1 MFSTCLW
8 DACTWWVATT
18 TKPVVCFLW
27 ILFWH
32 SNILLAKILPI
43 RASGSLESCLST
55 KLGAYSDVSGRP
67 WWSSSRLIVVYN
79 EPIYQVQM
87 SANSSFYPFEVHTS
101 ECSVHV
107 CGMRAPDEWQLPRNR
122 SCASYGFC
130 SDIRIYH
137 LQKSCLLGPPGPW
150 NLVWAQNLVHIQM
163 FQVAHGDRQVDSL

>member
-1 MFSTCLW
+1 MSVGCVHLMSGNYHETGRVLPMDFVLTFEY
-8 DACTWWVATT
+8 T
-18 TKPVVCFLW
+18 
-27 ILFWH
+27 
-32 SNILLAKILPI
+32 LAKILPI

-130 SDIRIYH
+130 SDIRIYY

>member
-1 MFSTCLW
+1 MFSTCLL

-87 SANSSFYPFEVHTS
+87 SANSSFYPFEVHTI

-107 CGMRAPDEWQLPRNR
+107 CGMRATWWVATTTKPVVCFLW
-122 SCASYGFC
+122 FC
-130 SDIRIYH
+130 SDIRIYY